1 MLWSMLERRARRKGM
16 LMERLTREI
25 ERYRCR
31 CEQEE
36 RDRDEMLRR
45 IEGGEDL
52 LTRDN
57 ASAHFTASA
66 WITNE
71 CHDKVLM
78 CYHRIYD
85 SWSWL
90 GGHADGDWDL
100 RRVALREVREESGLE
115 SACPITDDP
124 ISLEILC
131 VEGHV
136 RKGVYVSC
144 HLHLN
149 LTYLV
154 EADEE
159 ETLKVCEAENA
170 ALKWFS
176 PDAAIEAS
184 TEPWFRRWVY
194 PKLNDRLNEFR

>member
-1 MLWSMLERRARRKGM
+1 
-16 LMERLTREI
+16 
-25 ERYRCR
+25 
-31 CEQEE
+31 
-36 RDRDEMLRR
+36 
-45 IEGGEDL
+45 
-52 LTRDN
+52 
-57 ASAHFTASA
+57 
-66 WITNE
+66 
-71 CHDKVLM
+71 
-78 CYHRIYD
+78 
-85 SWSWL
+85 
-90 GGHADGDWDL
+90 
-100 RRVALREVREESGLE
+100 VALREVREESGLE

-154 EADEE
+154 DADEE

>member
-1 MLWSMLERRARRKGM
+1 MLEKASETKGRP
-16 LMERLTREI
+16 MERLTREI
-25 ERYRCR
+25 GRYRCR

-36 RDRDEMLRR
+36 RDRDEILRR
-45 IEGGEDL
+45 ITSGENL

-66 WITNE
+66 WICNE
-71 CHDKVLM
+71 SHDKVLM

-90 GGHADGDWDL
+90 GGHADGDSDL
-100 RRVALREVREESGLE
+100 RRVALREVREESGLG
-115 SACPITDDP
+115 SAHLITDDP

-176 PDAAIEAS
+176 PDGAIEAS
-184 TEPWFRRWVY
+184 TEPWFRRWIY
-194 PKLNDRLNEFR
+194 PKLNDRLNELG